1 MDAKTRKDTRLLCKA
16 CRYEI
21 LSVNGKEPDQSQQDQ
36 GIIENICKGGFR
48 FITSKRFELEDRI
61 TAKIIFTDGRSLE
74 TFGRICYC
82 NEDEENGDYAYGFS
96 IITGFIHSRL
106 FSHRALTG
114 QSARGLKEGDSS
126 NSPAS
131 RKHSCL

>member
-1 MDAKTRKDTRLLCKA
+1 MDAKARKDTRLLCKA

-21 LSVNGKEPDQSQQDQ
+21 LSVNGKKPDQSQQYQ
-36 GIIENICKGGFR
+36 GVIENISKGGFR
-48 FITSKRFELEDRI
+48 FVTSKRFELEDRI
-61 TAKIIFTDGRSLE
+61 TAKIVFTDGRSLE

-106 FSHRALTG
+106 FSHRSLAG
-114 QSARGLKEGDSS
+114 QSAHGLKEGDSS
-126 NSPAS
+126 NNPAS
-131 RKHSCL
+131 RKHSF